1 MDPLSSLVALMR
13 PQAVVS
19 KVVSGSGRWGVRYRH
34 SGTAGFGVVMR
45 GKCHFQADGCAP
57 VEQAEGDFI
66 LLPTGPGFVMAS
78 DPDVELDE
86 IQPCPASAILVE
98 THYGPR
104 TGKPDFQLL
113 GGYFRFNAPNSAMLT
128 QIVPAQI
135 HIKWSD
141 NTARRLAG
149 TIGSLRDEALDQRPG
164 RDLIIERLIEVMLI
178 EALRYGSEQREA
190 SVRPGLLNGLA
201 DDRVGR
207 ALTSL
212 HADVARPWS
221 VASLA
226 EEARL
231 SRTAFSERF
240 TRLVGM
246 PPMTYVFKWRMAVA
260 KDILQRERL
269 PQDVVASIVGYQSAS
284 AFSTAFRREVGQ
296 APGEYTRGSTS
307 SAFHSHR

>member
-13 PQAVVS
+13 PETVVS
-19 KVVSGSGRWGVRYRH
+19 KVVSGSGRWGARYRH
-34 SGTAGFGVVMR
+34 SGTPGFGVVVT
-45 GKCHFQADGCAP
+45 GKCHFHADGCEP
-57 VEQAEGDFI
+57 VELSEGDFI
-66 LLPTGPGFVMAS
+66 LLPTGPGFAIAS
-78 DPDVELDE
+78 DPGVEPDE
-86 IQPCPASAILVE
+86 IQTCPASAILAE
-98 THYGPR
+98 AHYGLS

-113 GGYFRFNAPNSAMLT
+113 GGYFRFNAPNSEMLT
-128 QIVPAQI
+128 QIVPPQI
-135 HIKWSD
+135 HIKCAD
-141 NTARRLAG
+141 NSARRIAG
-149 TIGSLRDEALDQRPG
+149 IIGSVRDEALDQRPG
-164 RDLIIERLIEVMLI
+164 RDLIIPRLIEVMLI

-190 SVRPGLLNGLA
+190 SVRTGLLNGLA

-221 VASLA
+221 VALLA

-246 PPMTYVFKWRMAVA
+246 PPMTYLTKWRMAVA
-260 KDILQRERL
+260 KDILRHERL
-269 PQDVVASIVGYQSAS
+269 PQDVVAATVGYQSAS

-296 APGEYTRGSTS
+296 APGEYTRASLALTV
-307 SAFHSHR
+307 